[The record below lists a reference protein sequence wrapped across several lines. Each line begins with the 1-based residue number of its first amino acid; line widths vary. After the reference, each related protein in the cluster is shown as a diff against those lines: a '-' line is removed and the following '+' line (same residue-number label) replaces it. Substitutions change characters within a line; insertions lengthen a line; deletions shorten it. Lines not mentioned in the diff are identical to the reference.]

1 MKGDDPRDRILS
13 EEDMA
18 HQYGRPRKHTVTFTN
33 GCFDLLHRGHISLL
47 YRARALGH
55 HLLVAINSDRSLRR
69 LKGPGRPVLPAEDRA
84 LLLASLRFVDA
95 VTIFDAD
102 TPLELIRAILP
113 DHLVKGADYRRENVI
128 GADVV
133 EAAGGQLH
141 LLPLVEKV
149 GTGVLIRR
157 AVRALQDSEDP
168 PGSER

>member
-1 MKGDDPRDRILS
+1 MKGDDPRHRILS
-13 EEDMA
+13 EEETA
-18 HQYGRPRKHTVTFTN
+18 HRYGRPREQTVTLTN

-47 YRARALGH
+47 YRAQALGD

-95 VTIFDAD
+95 VTIFEAD

-113 DHLVKGADYRRENVI
+113 DYLVKGADYRRENVV

-157 AVRALQDSEDP
+157 AVRALQDSE
-168 PGSER
+168 GG